1 MSCCDTGIG
10 IPPGAQVAIFDPFRQ
25 ADRSIGRRY
34 GGAGLGLYIVRR
46 LLEMLGGSITVESEV
61 GCGSTF
67 RVWLPRVAKP
77 AA

>member
-10 IPPGAQVAIFDPFRQ
+10 IPPGAQAAIFDPFRQ

-46 LLEMLGGSITVESEV
+46 LLEMLGGSIMVESEV